1 VIFILI
7 LNPRGGLN
15 MPQLE
20 NARPSGFARILRRR
34 NSGGI
39 VFCTVR
45 WSGKEEQLM
54 CEKDTTAVFETL
66 SSCPIGSLV
75 AFEGEW
81 AYSRRGTLSIR
92 VTSLLLHTDCRRE
105 LPDTH
110 KMRSSV
116 RYANRTTD
124 LIINQEVFDFF
135 RFMARSVM
143 GLRTELSR
151 RGYLEFIT
159 GTLQE
164 EFEAGLAT
172 SFSTQA
178 AFNRHTYHLSLTS
191 ELKLKRLIMA
201 GMEHVFEIAQTFR
214 NEGANAI
221 CSPEHTLLEAY
232 SVGKR
237 CSDMMGLV
245 ETLVLGVATEL
256 APDAKVTF
264 VDKRGEKH
272 RIDFASKF
280 ECISFSQA
288 YSLYVEG
295 DRPCTLERLIE
306 LFPRMFVP
314 GMPRYTWLMKV
325 IETLLAPHMVQPTFL
340 CDLPN
345 GMSPFVQVKREDPQV
360 SDRAFFMAGGLFLA
374 DIYTDENNRENLNK
388 ALAKQSGGKE
398 SKNPESFINLLGYGM
413 PPTAGF
419 GLGLRRLFLLFRG
432 TLPFNIKETILY
444 PL

>member
-1 VIFILI
+1 MSQI
-7 LNPRGGLN
+7 
-15 MPQLE
+15 E
-20 NARPSGFARILRRR
+20 TARPSGFARILRRR

-39 VFCTVR
+39 LFCTVR
-45 WSGKEEQLM
+45 WSGREEQFM
-54 CEKDTTAVFETL
+54 CEKGMAAVFETL
-66 SSCPIGSLV
+66 SSCPIGSV
-75 AFEGEW
+75 VEFEGEW
-81 AYSRRGTLSIR
+81 THSRRGTLSIR
-92 VTSLLLHTDCRRE
+92 VTYLLLHADCRRE
-105 LPDTH
+105 LPDTR

-124 LIINQEVFDFF
+124 LIANQEVFNFF
-135 RFMARSVM
+135 KFMARSVM
-143 GLRTELSR
+143 GLRTELSK

-164 EFEAGLAT
+164 EFEAGLAG
-172 SFSTQA
+172 SFSTEA
-178 AFNRHTYHLSLTS
+178 VFNRRTYHLSLTS

-237 CSDMMGLV
+237 CSDMMDLV
-245 ETLVLGVATEL
+245 EALVLGVATEF
-256 APDAKVTF
+256 APHAKVAF
-264 VDKRGEKH
+264 IDRKGGNHV
-272 RIDFASKF
+272 IDFASKF
-280 ECISFSQA
+280 ERISFAQA
-288 YSLYVEG
+288 YSLHVEG
-295 DRPCTLERLIE
+295 GRPCTLERLIE

-325 IETLLAPHMVQPTFL
+325 IETLIAPHMVQPAFL
-340 CDLPN
+340 YDLPN
-345 GMSPFVQVKREDPQV
+345 GMSPFVQVKKEDPQV
-360 SDRAFFMAGGLFLA
+360 SDRAFFIAGGLFLA
-374 DIYTDENNRENLNK
+374 DIYTDENNRENLSK
-388 ALAKQSGGKE
+388 ALATAGEEK

-432 TLPFNIKETILY
+432 SLPFNIKETILY